1 MEYEQLEEVNKQLKP
16 ITLTH
21 KDKNGKISSNDY
33 NTVNQRVLAFRKI
46 FPEGSIQTEIVSH
59 ENGVILMKATVY
71 DGVGRVL
78 AIGHASEEK
87 ELSFINKT
95 SYIENCETSAVGR
108 ALGFIG
114 IGIKE
119 AIASAEEIEKAEEEK
134 QKELEKN
141 RTKALNDLRTYY
153 EQNGGKDF
161 EAWLKQVAPDG
172 MTNDI
177 YKVEL
182 ARIKKEI
189 TDKAEA
195 EKGVRSK

>member
-1 MEYEQLEEVNKQLKP
+1 MEYKQLEEVNKRLKP
-16 ITLTH
+16 IDI
-21 KDKNGKISSNDY
+21 KGKDY
-33 NTVNQRVLAFRKI
+33 NTVNQRILAFREL
-46 FPEGSIQTEIVSH
+46 FPEGSIQTEIISH
-59 ENGVILMKATVY
+59 ENGVVLMKATVF
-71 DGVGRVL
+71 DGVGRIL

-114 IGIKE
+114 IGATE
-119 AIASAEEIEKAEEEK
+119 AIASVEEMKKAEEEK
-134 QKELEKN
+134 QRELEKN

-153 EQNGGKDF
+153 LQNGGKDF
-161 EAWLKQVAPDG
+161 DKWLEEIAPLG

-182 ARIKKEI
+182 TRLKKEI

-195 EKGVRSK
+195 KKGEKK

>member
-119 AIASAEEIEKAEEEK
+119 AIVSAEEIEKAEEEK

-189 TDKAEA
+189 TDKA
-195 EKGVRSK
+195 

>member
-1 MEYEQLEEVNKQLKP
+1 MEYKQLEEVNKRLKP
-16 ITLTH
+16 IDI
-21 KDKNGKISSNDY
+21 KGKDY
-33 NTVNQRVLAFRKI
+33 NTVNQRVLAFREL
-46 FPEGSIQTEIVSH
+46 FPEGSIQTEILSH
-59 ENGVILMKATVY
+59 ENDTVLMKATVF
-71 DGVGRVL
+71 DGVGRII
-78 AIGHASEEK
+78 ATGHASEEK

-114 IGIKE
+114 IGATE
-119 AIASAEEIEKAEEEK
+119 AIASVEEMKKAEEEK
-134 QKELEKN
+134 QKELEKS

-153 EQNGGKDF
+153 LQNGGKDF
-161 EAWLKQVAPDG
+161 DKWLEEVAPNG

-182 ARIKKEI
+182 TRLKKEI

-195 EKGVRSK
+195 KKGAKNE

>member
-1 MEYEQLEEVNKQLKP
+1 MEYKQLEEVNKRLKP
-16 ITLTH
+16 IDI
-21 KDKNGKISSNDY
+21 KGKDY
-33 NTVNQRVLAFRKI
+33 NTVNQRVLAFREL
-46 FPEGSIQTEIVSH
+46 FPEGSIQTEILSH
-59 ENGVILMKATVY
+59 ENDTVLMKATVF
-71 DGVGRVL
+71 DGAGHII
-78 AIGHASEEK
+78 ATGHASEEK
-87 ELSFINKT
+87 ELTYINKT

-114 IGIKE
+114 IGATE
-119 AIASAEEIEKAEEEK
+119 AIASVEEMKKAEEEK

-182 ARIKKEI
+182 TRLKKEI

-195 EKGVRSK
+195 KKGDKK

>member
-1 MEYEQLEEVNKQLKP
+1 MEYKQLEEVNKRLKP
-16 ITLTH
+16 IDI
-21 KDKNGKISSNDY
+21 KGKDY
-33 NTVNQRVLAFRKI
+33 NTVNQRVLAFREL
-46 FPEGSIQTEIVSH
+46 FPEGSIQTEILSH
-59 ENGVILMKATVY
+59 ENDTVLMKATVF
-71 DGVGRVL
+71 DGVGRII
-78 AIGHASEEK
+78 ATGHASEEK
-87 ELSFINKT
+87 ELTYINKT

-114 IGIKE
+114 IGATE
-119 AIASAEEIEKAEEEK
+119 AIASVEEMKKAEEEK

-182 ARIKKEI
+182 TRLKKEI

-195 EKGVRSK
+195 KKGDKK

>member
-59 ENGVILMKATVY
+59 ENGVILMKATVF

-108 ALGFIG
+108 ALGFLG

-195 EKGVRSK
+195 KKGEKK

>member
-1 MEYEQLEEVNKQLKP
+1 MEYKQLEEVNKRLKP
-16 ITLTH
+16 IDI
-21 KDKNGKISSNDY
+21 KGKDY
-33 NTVNQRVLAFRKI
+33 NTVNQRVLAFREL
-46 FPEGSIQTEIVSH
+46 FPEGSIQTEIISH
-59 ENGVILMKATVY
+59 DNDKILMKATIY
-71 DGVGRVL
+71 DGVGRII
-78 AIGHASEEK
+78 AIGHAFEEK

-114 IGIKE
+114 IGATE
-119 AIASAEEIEKAEEEK
+119 AIASVEELEKAEEAK
-134 QKELEKN
+134 KKETEMLKV
-141 RTKALNDLRTYY
+141 KALNDLRTYY

-161 EAWLKQVAPDG
+161 DKYLAEVAPNG

-182 ARIKKEI
+182 TRLKKEI

-195 EKGVRSK
+195 KKGEKK

>member
-59 ENGVILMKATVY
+59 ENSVILMKATVY

-108 ALGFIG
+108 ALGFLG

-189 TDKAEA
+189 TDKADA
-195 EKGVRSK
+195 KKGEKK